1 MYGRFEGPREASLTA
16 ALSATKDSSCRDR
29 AIGDIELRIPPA
41 RRLPDGAP
49 AKLDEVEPVA
59 IEGRAEFQREIVE
72 QRSLMDGDDDLPLHL
87 LRQCAQARRELSDVD
102 LVNALDWVVNHDPRQ
117 LRLPREVHSVDEQ
130 NGSTA
135 GRGRGYTSVWTTV

>member
-72 QRSLMDGDDDLPLHL
+72 QRSPMEGDDDVTL
-87 LRQCAQARRELSDVD
+87 D
-102 LVNALDWVVNHDPRQ
+102 LIRQ
-117 LRLPREVHSVDEQ
+117 LAQE
-130 NGSTA
+130 
-135 GRGRGYTSVWTTV
+135 GRGRDEVD

>member
-59 IEGRAEFQREIVE
+59 IEGRAEFQREIVD
-72 QRSLMDGDDDLPLHL
+72 QRSLMDGDANLPLHL
-87 LRQCAQARRELSDVD
+87 LRQSAQVRRELSVVD
-102 LVNALDWVVNHDPRQ
+102 L
-117 LRLPREVHSVDEQ
+117 EI
-130 NGSTA
+130 
-135 GRGRGYTSVWTTV
+135 GRGE